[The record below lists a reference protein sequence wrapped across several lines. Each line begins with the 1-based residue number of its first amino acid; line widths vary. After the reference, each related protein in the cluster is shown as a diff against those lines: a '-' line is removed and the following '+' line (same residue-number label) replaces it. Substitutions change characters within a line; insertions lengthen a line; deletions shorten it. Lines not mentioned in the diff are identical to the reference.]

1 MSAGDAPR
9 PSRVRILRAVGD
21 PFEAERAESGAGPE
35 DPSHVAVLNR
45 LFYDSSVDLG
55 GRVEIDGRI
64 YVCTRAGWRLE
75 GAAPER

>member
-1 MSAGDAPR
+1 MP
-9 PSRVRILRAVGD
+9 
-21 PFEAERAESGAGPE
+21 AESGAGPE